1 LANILLEFSHVKQI
15 ETKPAIVDNSGSC

>member
-15 ETKPAIVDNSGSC
+15 ETKPAIVDSSGSC